1 MMCQILAE
9 RGNFIL
15 LTLKIDYGYDTPK
28 RNPGGITYGYDT
40 PKIEPGGITLIS
52 NFENVIL
59 TNKNPD
65 HCKRL

>member
-1 MMCQILAE
+1 MCQILAE

-28 RNPGGITYGYDT
+28 IKPGCITYGYET
-40 PKIEPGGITLIS
+40 PKTESGGITPIF